1 MEISAPLEC
10 PFCGETFETN
20 LDTSLAE
27 QRLVLDCEVCCRPLE
42 LTIECEPG
50 EILRIDIAAG

>member
-1 MEISAPLEC
+1 MEISGSLEC
-10 PFCGETFETN
+10 PFCGQTFETN
-20 LDTSLAE
+20 IDTSLPE